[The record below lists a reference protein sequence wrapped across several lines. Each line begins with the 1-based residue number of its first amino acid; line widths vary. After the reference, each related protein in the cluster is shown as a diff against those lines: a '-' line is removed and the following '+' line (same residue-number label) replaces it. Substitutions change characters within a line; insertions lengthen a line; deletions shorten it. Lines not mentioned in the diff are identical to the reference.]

1 MSYELKMQGAGN
13 GKRSRLYK
21 KTKRASMNRIDAAH
35 LPMRIQSDKG
45 GHWGQTSRGSVHI
58 PYSKTRKFLMARVGR
73 PVDKVH
79 SEFLQEGGKHA
90 QIRNLQVIF
99 NEFIHQR
106 DDYANRGLKL
116 GGFYVSNGILNYKA
130 SKKRVELFNRSHV
143 EYNRSHFP
151 DSGTMRNVTLVLG
164 MRGPQLLTEMW
175 VTVKGNLM
183 LLPVYLVS
191 SVRWESLQD
200 PDDKA
205 IGIYGKKAVRQ
216 LKGFVIARVVG
227 YGSHYAV
234 TVWKSSVYKNWSID
248 DCYYYVVRIS
258 DIEAYKKEKYKL

>member
-1 MSYELKMQGAGN
+1 MSYELKMQGVGN

-21 KTKRASMNRIDAAH
+21 KTKRASMNKIDATH
-35 LPMRIQSDKG
+35 LPMRVQSDKDG
-45 GHWGQTSRGSVHI
+45 YWSQTSIGSVHI
-58 PYSKTRKFLMARVGR
+58 PYSKIRKFLMARVGR
-73 PVDKVH
+73 PVDKVY
-79 SEFLQEGGKHA
+79 SEFLQEGSKYA
-90 QIRNLQVIF
+90 QIRSLQGIF

-106 DDYANRGLKL
+106 DNYANRGLKL

-151 DSGTMRNVTLVLG
+151 DSETMKNVTLVLG
-164 MRGPQLLTEMW
+164 IRGPQLLTKMW
-175 VTVKGNLM
+175 VVVKGNLM

-200 PDDKA
+200 SNDKA
-205 IGIYGKKAVRQ
+205 IRIYGKKAVEQ
-216 LKGFVIARVVG
+216 LKEFVIARVVG

-234 TVWKSSVYKNWSID
+234 IVWKSSTYKNWSIND
-248 DCYYYVVRIS
+248 YYYYVVKIS
-258 DIEAYKKEKYKL
+258 DIEAYKKEKYKP